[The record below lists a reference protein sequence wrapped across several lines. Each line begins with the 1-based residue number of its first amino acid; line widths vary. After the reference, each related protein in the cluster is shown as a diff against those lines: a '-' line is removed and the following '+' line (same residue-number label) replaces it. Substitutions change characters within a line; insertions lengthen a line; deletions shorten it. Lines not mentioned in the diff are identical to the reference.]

1 MIWRGGYIRFAVDRS
16 CRFGSFR
23 AMPFWS
29 VVRSLPMKERFAAS
43 QLELRGYETFLP
55 MISTKRAS
63 TPLFASYFFV
73 LIVEQW
79 RSINTCFG
87 VFGLVR
93 VGDCPSKMPDAEI
106 ENLKAMIDGHG
117 FVRLP
122 EGRGSPVKREIA
134 IGARV
139 RVTAG
144 PFGGMSGLYAG
155 QSTRERELILLSLL
169 GRQTPV
175 TIAACLIVPAQ

>member
-29 VVRSLPMKERFAAS
+29 VVRSQPQRERFAAS
-43 QLELRGYETFLP
+43 QLELRGYEIFLP
-55 MISTKRAS
+55 MILTKRAS
-63 TPLFASYFFV
+63 APLFNSYFFV
-73 LIVEQW
+73 RIIEQW

-87 VFGLVR
+87 VLGLVR

-106 ENLKAMIDGHG
+106 EALKPMIDGHG

-122 EGRGSPVKREIA
+122 EGRGSPVKRKIA
-134 IGARV
+134 IGSKV
-139 RVTAG
+139 RITSG

-155 QSTRERELILLSLL
+155 QSTRERELVLLNVL
-169 GRQTPV
+169 GSQRPV
-175 TIAACLIVPAQ
+175 AIAANLIVPQ